1 MSEESPSPEQV
12 ADAINQGVE
21 VVSSLVG
28 AIVGI
33 VQNASGEAVAVT
45 ASGEEV
51 PGEDLGT
58 TYADGEKIEP
68 ETWIEGVPNTATLGL
83 GLVALVLVAAVLR

>member
-12 ADAINQGVE
+12 IDAINQGVE
-21 VVSSLVG
+21 VFSSLFG
-28 AIVGI
+28 AIVGV
-33 VQNASGEAVAVT
+33 VQTASGETVAVT
-45 ASGEEV
+45 AGGEEV
-51 PGEDLGT
+51 PVQELGP
-58 TYADGEKIEP
+58 TYAGGEKIEP